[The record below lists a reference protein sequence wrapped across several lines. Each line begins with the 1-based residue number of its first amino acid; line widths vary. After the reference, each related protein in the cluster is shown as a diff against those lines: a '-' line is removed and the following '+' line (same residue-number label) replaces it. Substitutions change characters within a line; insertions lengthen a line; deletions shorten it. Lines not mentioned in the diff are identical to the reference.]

1 VNSTTFTRHIL
12 PIRDKLYR
20 FAFRLTGN
28 THEAEDVVQD
38 VMEKLLKN
46 TETTPIQNWEA
57 WCMTLVKNRS
67 LSQNKYWSIRR
78 TSDLQ
83 QVSELPS
90 QQEDHSKTTE
100 NQDLV
105 ALIRQKMQ
113 ALPEKQRLVFH
124 LRDVEG
130 LSYEEIS
137 TVLDLSL
144 DQVKTNLHRARKML
158 RLVMRDA

>member
-1 VNSTTFTRHIL
+1 VNSTIFSRHIL

-38 VMEKLLKN
+38 VMEKLWKN
-46 TETTPIQNWEA
+46 TETTPVQNWEA

-83 QVSELPS
+83 QVTELPAR
-90 QQEDHSKTTE
+90 QENHAQTIE

-105 ALIRQKMQ
+105 DMVRQKMQ

-130 LSYEEIS
+130 LSYEEIG

-144 DQVKTNLHRARKML
+144 DQVKTNLHRARKTL
-158 RLVMRDA
+158 RGVMMNV